1 MWNVNQEI
9 SANRY
14 RSKILQSDLWL
25 GSCEY
30 IKESLETRQAI
41 ELCNML
47 ELNKSTFKFP
57 GFAFAFLFALTFDL
71 ISEFTGHGCL
81 LATVLLIDLLTIC
94 FAHHLTLYCFWT
106 GSYQFFVEPQQHEE
120 YLGEL
125 DCKFYL
131 PHHFSKLTAPCCCC
145 ISPHLSVQPFTS
157 FLSTFLQFI
166 LFFRP
171 PAEQI
176 LPLTHTLLFLVCV
189 SVWDAVYIIS
199 STCGM
204 ILLHVS

>member
-94 FAHHLTLYCFWT
+94 FAHHLTLYWF
-106 GSYQFFVEPQQHEE
+106 GRVPISSLLNHSSMKNISV
-120 YLGEL
+120 
-125 DCKFYL
+125 
-131 PHHFSKLTAPCCCC
+131 SLTAN
-145 ISPHLSVQPFTS
+145 FTCRIIFPNWLHPVVVA
-157 FLSTFLQFI
+157 FLLI
-166 LFFRP
+166 YLCNR
-171 PAEQI
+171 
-176 LPLTHTLLFLVCV
+176 LPLSSQHFCNSSFFSVLPLNRFSPSLTHFFFWCV
-189 SVWDAVYIIS
+189 FQSEMLS
-199 STCGM
+199 
-204 ILLHVS
+204 IL